1 MAFLPLVGTFL
12 RDHNFIID
20 KDRLFNLPNLPS
32 ELTFQTHLPTFPHI
46 PLPKAKPRIQTET
59 LNLLEWP
66 RLCRHL
72 ATFTATNIGT
82 VAAQQLQLPQTQAE
96 SEALLSQTVEATELE
111 STIGGLQFGGIRDI
125 GVSLER
131 ARVQGIL
138 SGDELLDIA
147 TTLAGAR
154 RLRRLI
160 DKQDEL
166 PVLQALVADLRTF
179 PELEQEIH
187 RCIDDRGK
195 VADRASVKL
204 GNVRQQLKVVRDRIY
219 SKLQRILQRQSN
231 AVQENLITQRS
242 DRFVLPVKADR
253 KDAIPGIV
261 HDTSTSGATL
271 YVEPHSVVDN
281 GNKRRALRKEEEIE
295 EESIRQLLTY
305 QVAEVL
311 PELEHLMITVV
322 RLDLAAARARYGLW
336 MEGNAPRFVQGEQIT
351 LRQLKHPLLLW
362 QQKKEQSGKVVPT
375 DLVIR
380 PDLRVIAI
388 TGPNTGGKTV
398 TLKTLGLTA
407 LMAKVG
413 MFIPAKEPVEL
424 PWFDSVLADIGDEQ
438 SIEQSLSTFSGH
450 VKRIGRILD
459 ELESSAN
466 ESESSEE
473 SANSLVLLDEVGAGT
488 DPSEGSALAIAL
500 LKHLADHTRL
510 TVATTHY
517 GELKALKYEDE
528 RFENASVEFDD
539 VKLAP
544 TYRLLW
550 GIPGRSN
557 ALSIAQRLGLKEDVL
572 ELARKRMG
580 GASEDVNQ
588 VIEGLESQRRR
599 QENRAAEAEK
609 LVAKAEK
616 FYKEVEAR
624 AQSLRDREQKLKRQQ
639 EKSVETALLHARA
652 EVAKVIRE
660 LQKGDKSG
668 QDAQKATEA
677 LNAIEEKRLPTGQ
690 HPAKV
695 KSAGTGYRPKEGERV
710 RLASLGGQVAEVIEE
725 ADDDG
730 KVAVRFGIM
739 KMSVDLSDIESLKGE
754 KAEPVEKKPKAQPVA
769 KSVPE
774 APMVKTQ
781 SNTVDLRGMRVSE
794 AESVIEE
801 AIARAK
807 GPLWIVHGHGTGKL
821 RRGVQEYLK
830 MHPQVKSFEAAEQVD
845 GGKGVTV
852 AKL

>member
-1 MAFLPLVGTFL
+1 MP
-12 RDHNFIID
+12 
-20 KDRLFNLPNLPS
+20 
-32 ELTFQTHLPTFPHI
+32 I
-46 PLPKAKPRIQTET
+46 PKPQIQTET

-82 VAAQQLQLPQTQAE
+82 IAAQQLQLPKTQAE
-96 SEALLSQTVEATELE
+96 SEALLAQTVEAAALE

-147 TTLAGAR
+147 TTLSGTR
-154 RLRRLI
+154 KLRRQI
-160 DKQDEL
+160 DAQDDL

-187 RCIDDRGK
+187 RCIDDRGQ
-195 VADRASVKL
+195 VADRASDKL
-204 GNVRQQLKVVRDRIY
+204 GRVRQQIKVVRDRIY
-219 SKLQRILQRQSN
+219 SKLQRILQRQGN

-242 DRFVLPVKADR
+242 DRFVVPVKADR

-295 EESIRQLLTY
+295 EEAIRQQLTY

-311 PELEHLMITVV
+311 PELEHLIITVV

-336 MEGNAPRFVQGEQIT
+336 MEGNAPRFVKEEQIT

-362 QQKKEQSGKVVPT
+362 KQKKEQSGKVVPT

-380 PDLRVIAI
+380 PDLRVVAI

-424 PWFDSVLADIGDEQ
+424 PWFDAVLADIGDEQ

-459 ELESSAN
+459 ELKEQLDN
-466 ESESSEE
+466 ELEE
-473 SANSLVLLDEVGAGT
+473 HGTDTANSLVLLDEVGAGT

-500 LKHLADHTRL
+500 LKHLADHARL

-517 GELKALKYEDE
+517 GELKSLKYEDE

-557 ALSIAQRLGLKEDVL
+557 ALSIAQRLGLNEEVL
-572 ELARKRMG
+572 ALAKKRMG

-599 QENRAAEAEK
+599 QEKRAAEAEK

-639 EKSVETALLHARA
+639 EKSVETSLLHARA

-660 LQKGDKSG
+660 LQKGGATG

-677 LNAIEEKRLPTGQ
+677 LDAIEEKRLPTGK

-754 KAEPVEKKPKAQPVA
+754 KADPIEKKPKAQPVVHPSA
-769 KSVPE
+769 KTAPE
-774 APMVKTQ
+774 APMVKTE
-781 SNTVDLRGMRVSE
+781 SNTVDLRGMRVAE
-794 AESVIEE
+794 AESVIEA
-801 AIARAK
+801 AIARAN
-807 GPLWIVHGHGTGKL
+807 GPLWIIHGHGTGKL

-830 MHPQVKSFEAAEQVD
+830 LHPQIKSFEAAEQAD

-852 AKL
+852 AKI

>member
-1 MAFLPLVGTFL
+1 M
-12 RDHNFIID
+12 
-20 KDRLFNLPNLPS
+20 
-32 ELTFQTHLPTFPHI
+32 
-46 PLPKAKPRIQTET
+46 IQSET

-72 ATFTATNIGT
+72 ATFTATNIGN
-82 VAAQQLQLPQTQAE
+82 VAAQRLPIPISQVE
-96 SEALLSQTVEATELE
+96 SEALLAQTVEATQLE
-111 STIGGLQFGGIRDI
+111 STVGGLQFGGIRDI
-125 GVSLER
+125 GVALER
-131 ARVQGIL
+131 SHLQGIL
-138 SGDELLDIA
+138 SGEELLDIA

-154 RLRRLI
+154 RLRRQI
-160 DKQDEL
+160 DGQEDL

-187 RCIDDRGK
+187 RCIDDRAQ

-219 SKLQRILQRQSN
+219 SKLQHIMQRQSG
-231 AVQENLITQRS
+231 ALQENLITQRN
-242 DRFVLPVKADR
+242 DRFVLPVKAAQ
-253 KDAIPGIV
+253 KDAVSGIV
-261 HDTSTSGATL
+261 HDVSTSGSTL
-271 YVEPHSVVDN
+271 YVEPHSIVEN
-281 GNKRRALRKEEEIE
+281 GNKRRALRKEEEV
-295 EESIRQLLTY
+295 ESEAIRQMLTY
-305 QVAEVL
+305 QVAEVFDD
-311 PELEHLMITVV
+311 LEHLMVTVV
-322 RLDLAAARARYGLW
+322 KLDLAAARARYGLW
-336 MEGNAPRFVQGEQIT
+336 MEGNAPRFVDKEQVT
-351 LRQLKHPLLLW
+351 LRQLTHPLLLW
-362 QQKKEQSGKVVPT
+362 QQKKEQKEKVVPT

-380 PDLRVIAI
+380 PELRVVAI

-413 MFIPAKEPVEL
+413 MFIPAREPVEL

-459 ELESSAN
+459 TIDQLKGEN
-466 ESESSEE
+466 EV
-473 SANSLVLLDEVGAGT
+473 ANSLVLLDEVGAGT

-500 LKHLADHTRL
+500 LKHLADSTRL

-517 GELKALKYEDE
+517 GELKSLKYEDE

-539 VKLAP
+539 EKLAP

-557 ALSIAQRLGLKEDVL
+557 ALSIAKRLGLKESVL
-572 ELARKRMG
+572 AQAKEQMG
-580 GASEDVNQ
+580 GANEDVNQ
-588 VIEGLESQRRR
+588 VIEGLEAQRQR
-599 QENRAAEAEK
+599 QEKRAIEAEK

-624 AQSLRDREQKLKRQQ
+624 AQSLRDREEKLRRQQ

-660 LQKGDKSG
+660 LQKGGLTG
-668 QDAQKATEA
+668 QDAQKATEE
-677 LNAIEEKRLPTGQ
+677 LNRIEEKRLPTGK

-695 KSAGTGYRPKEGERV
+695 KSDGKGYRPKEGERV
-710 RLASLGGQVAEVIEE
+710 RLASLGGQVADVIAE
-725 ADDDG
+725 ADEDG
-730 KVAVRFGIM
+730 KVSVRFGIM
-739 KMSVDLSDIESLKGE
+739 KMTVDLSDIESLKGE
-754 KAEPVEKKPKAQPVA
+754 KAEPIEKKPKVQPVA
-769 KSVPE
+769 KTLLE
-774 APMVKTQ
+774 APMVRTE

-801 AIARAK
+801 AIARAR
-807 GPLWIVHGHGTGKL
+807 GPLWLIHGHGTGKL

-830 MHPQVKSFEAAEQVD
+830 LHPQVESFEAADQVD

-852 AKL
+852 AKIG

>member
-1 MAFLPLVGTFL
+1 MTQP
-12 RDHNFIID
+12 
-20 KDRLFNLPNLPS
+20 
-32 ELTFQTHLPTFPHI
+32 E
-46 PLPKAKPRIQTET
+46 IQSET

-66 RLCRHL
+66 RLCHHL

-82 VAAQQLQLPQTQAE
+82 VAAQRLPIPKTQEE
-96 SEALLSQTVEATELE
+96 SETLLAQTVEAAQLE
-111 STIGGLQFGGIRDI
+111 STVGGLQFGGIRDI

-131 ARVQGIL
+131 AQLQGIL

-147 TTLAGAR
+147 TTLSGAR
-154 RLRRLI
+154 RLRRQI
-160 DKQDEL
+160 DAQEEL
-166 PVLQALVADLRTF
+166 PVLQTLVEDLRTF
-179 PELEQEIH
+179 PEIEQEIH
-187 RCIDDRGK
+187 RCIDDRGN
-195 VADRASVKL
+195 VADRASAKL
-204 GNVRQQLKVVRDRIY
+204 GGIRQNLKVVRDRIY
-219 SKLQRILQRQSN
+219 SKLQRIIQRQSG
-231 AVQENLITQRS
+231 ALQETIITQRN
-242 DRFVLPVKADR
+242 DRFVLPVKAPQ
-253 KDAIPGIV
+253 KDAVPGIV
-261 HDTSTSGATL
+261 HDVSTSGATL
-271 YVEPHSVVDN
+271 YTEPHSIVEN
-281 GNKRRALRKEEEIE
+281 GNKRRALKKEEEV
-295 EESIRQLLTY
+295 ESERIRQDLTF
-305 QVAEVL
+305 QIAAVV
-311 PELEHLMITVV
+311 PELEHLILTMV
-322 RLDLAAARARYGLW
+322 RLDLASARARYGLW
-336 MEGNAPRFVQGEQIT
+336 MEGNAPRFVKNEQIT

-375 DLVIR
+375 DLVMR
-380 PDLRVIAI
+380 PDLRVVAI

-459 ELESSAN
+459 EIDQEKVDQ
-466 ESESSEE
+466 EE
-473 SANSLVLLDEVGAGT
+473 VNQEEINAANSLVLLDEVGAGT

-500 LKHLADHTRL
+500 LKHLADNARL
-510 TVATTHY
+510 TIATTHY
-517 GELKALKYEDE
+517 GELKSLKYEDD

-557 ALSIAQRLGLKEDVL
+557 ALSIAQRLGMKQSVL
-572 ELARKRMG
+572 ESAKQQMG
-580 GASEDVNQ
+580 GANEDVNQ
-588 VIEGLESQRRR
+588 VIEGLEAQRQK
-599 QENRAAEAEK
+599 QERRAAEAEK
-609 LVAKAEK
+609 LVAKAER
-616 FYKEVEAR
+616 FYKDVEAR

-639 EKSVETALLHARA
+639 EKDVSTALLHARA
-652 EVAKVIRE
+652 EVAKVIRD
-660 LQKGDKSG
+660 LQKKGQANELTG
-668 QDAQKATEA
+668 QDAQRATEK
-677 LNAIEEKRLPTGQ
+677 LNEIEEKRLPTGK

-695 KSAGTGYRPKEGERV
+695 KSAGVGYRPKEGERV
-710 RLASLGGQVAEVIEE
+710 RLASLGNQVAEVISE
-725 ADDDG
+725 ADEDG

-739 KMSVDLSDIESLKGE
+739 KMTVDLSDIESLKGE
-754 KAEPVEKKPKAQPVA
+754 KAEPIEKKPKAQPVP

-774 APMVKTQ
+774 APMVKTE

-801 AIARAK
+801 AIAHAK
-807 GPLWIVHGHGTGKL
+807 GTLWLIHGHGTGKL

-830 MHPQVKSFEAAEQVD
+830 THPLVQSFEAAEQVD

-852 AKL
+852 AKI

>member
-1 MAFLPLVGTFL
+1 M
-12 RDHNFIID
+12 
-20 KDRLFNLPNLPS
+20 
-32 ELTFQTHLPTFPHI
+32 
-46 PLPKAKPRIQTET
+46 IQSET

-72 ATFTATNIGT
+72 ATFTATNIGN
-82 VAAQQLQLPQTQAE
+82 VAAQRLPIPISQAE
-96 SEALLSQTVEATELE
+96 SEALLAQTVEATQLE
-111 STIGGLQFGGIRDI
+111 STLGGLQFGGIRDI
-125 GVSLER
+125 GVALER
-131 ARVQGIL
+131 SRLQGIL
-138 SGDELLDIA
+138 SGEELLDIA

-154 RLRRLI
+154 RLRRQI
-160 DKQDEL
+160 DAQEDL
-166 PVLQALVADLRTF
+166 PVLQALVEDLRTF

-187 RCIDDRGK
+187 RCIDDRGQ
-195 VADRASVKL
+195 VADRASAKL

-219 SKLQRILQRQSN
+219 SKLQRITQRQSG
-231 AVQENLITQRS
+231 ALQETLITQRN
-242 DRFVLPVKADR
+242 DRFVLPVKAAQ
-253 KDAIPGIV
+253 KDAVPGIV
-261 HDTSTSGATL
+261 HDVSTSGSTL
-271 YVEPHSVVDN
+271 YVEPHSIVEN
-281 GNKRRALRKEEEIE
+281 GNKRRALRKEEEV
-295 EESIRQLLTY
+295 ESEAIRQQLTY
-305 QVAEVL
+305 QVAEVFA
-311 PELEHLMITVV
+311 ELEHLMVTVV
-322 RLDLAAARARYGLW
+322 KLDLAAARARYGLW
-336 MEGNAPRFVQGEQIT
+336 MEGNAPRFVDKEQIT
-351 LRQLKHPLLLW
+351 LRQLTHPLLLW
-362 QQKKEQSGKVVPT
+362 QQKKEQKDKVVPT
-375 DLVIR
+375 DLVMR
-380 PDLRVIAI
+380 PELRVVAI

-459 ELESSAN
+459 TIDQLQGEDGT
-466 ESESSEE
+466 
-473 SANSLVLLDEVGAGT
+473 ANSLVLLDEVGAGT

-517 GELKALKYEDE
+517 GELKSLKYEDE

-539 VKLAP
+539 EKLAP

-557 ALSIAQRLGLKEDVL
+557 ALSIAKRLGLKESVL
-572 ELARKRMG
+572 EQAKAQMG
-580 GASEDVNQ
+580 GANEDVNN
-588 VIEGLESQRRR
+588 VIEGLEAQRQR
-599 QENRAAEAEK
+599 QERKAAKAEK
-609 LVAKAEK
+609 LLAKAEK
-616 FYKEVEAR
+616 FYKDVEAR

-652 EVAKVIRE
+652 EVAKVIRD
-660 LQKGDKSG
+660 LQKAGQKGGMTG
-668 QDAQKATEA
+668 QDAQKATEE
-677 LNAIEEKRLPTGQ
+677 LNRIEEKRLPTGQ

-695 KSAGTGYRPKEGERV
+695 KSTGVGYRPKEGERV
-710 RLASLGGQVAEVIEE
+710 RLASLGGQVAEVMEE

-739 KMSVDLSDIESLKGE
+739 KMTVELSDIESLKGE
-754 KAEPVEKKPKAQPVA
+754 KAELVEKKPKPQAVSQTV
-769 KSVPE
+769 SRTVPE
-774 APMVKTQ
+774 APMVKTE

-801 AIARAK
+801 AIAKAK
-807 GPLWIVHGHGTGKL
+807 GSLWLVHGHGTGKL

-830 MHPQVKSFEAAEQVD
+830 THPQVKSFEAADQMD

-852 AKL
+852 AKI

>member
-1 MAFLPLVGTFL
+1 M
-12 RDHNFIID
+12 
-20 KDRLFNLPNLPS
+20 
-32 ELTFQTHLPTFPHI
+32 
-46 PLPKAKPRIQTET
+46 IQAET
-59 LNLLEWP
+59 LDLLEWP

-82 VAAQQLQLPQTQAE
+82 TAAQRLPIPKGREE
-96 SEALLSQTVEATELE
+96 SEALLAQTVEATQLE
-111 STIGGLQFGGIRDI
+111 STVGGLQFGGIRDI
-125 GVSLER
+125 GVALER
-131 ARVQGIL
+131 AQVQGIL

-154 RLRRLI
+154 RLRRQI
-160 DKQDEL
+160 DAQEDL
-166 PVLQALVADLRTF
+166 PVLQDLVSNLTTF

-195 VADRASVKL
+195 VADRASDKL
-204 GNVRQQLKVVRDRIY
+204 GGVRQQLKVVRDRIY
-219 SKLQRILQRQSN
+219 SKLQRIIQRQGG
-231 AVQENLITQRS
+231 AVQESLITQRS
-242 DRFVLPVKADR
+242 DRFVIPVKSDR

-261 HDTSTSGATL
+261 HDVSTSGATL

-281 GNKRRALRKEEEIE
+281 GNKRRALRKEEEVE
-295 EESIRQLLTY
+295 TERIRQQLTY

-311 PELEHLMITVV
+311 PDLEHLMITVV

-336 MEGNAPRFVQGEQIT
+336 MDGNAPRFVEKEQIT
-351 LRQLKHPLLLW
+351 LRNLKHPLLLW
-362 QQKKEQSGKVVPT
+362 QQKKEQKGTVVPT

-380 PDLRVIAI
+380 PDLRVVAI

-413 MFIPAKEPVEL
+413 MYVPAKEPVEL

-459 ELESSAN
+459 ALE
-466 ESESSEE
+466 ESEH
-473 SANSLVLLDEVGAGT
+473 SLVLLDEVGAGT

-500 LKHLADHTRL
+500 LKHLADRTRL

-517 GELKALKYEDE
+517 GELKSLKYEDD

-557 ALSIAQRLGLKEDVL
+557 ALSIARRLGLRESVL
-572 ELARKRMG
+572 DQAKKQMG
-580 GASEDVNQ
+580 GKDEDVNQ
-588 VIEGLESQRRR
+588 VIEGLEAQRQR
-599 QENRAAEAEK
+599 QEKRAEEAEK

-624 AQSLRDREQKLKRQQ
+624 AQSLRDREDKLRRQQ
-639 EKSVETALLHARA
+639 EKDVETALLHARA
-652 EVAKVIRE
+652 EVAKVIRD
-660 LQKGDKSG
+660 LQKGGQTG

-677 LNAIEEKRLPTGQ
+677 LNAIEEKRLPTGK

-695 KSAGTGYRPKEGERV
+695 KSTGLGYRPKVGERV
-710 RLASLGGQVAEVIEE
+710 RLSSLGGQLADVLEE
-725 ADDDG
+725 ADDDN

-739 KMSVDLSDIESLKGE
+739 KMTVDLADVESLKGE
-754 KAEPVEKKPKAQPVA
+754 KAEVVEKPPKTQQAQPMV
-769 KSVPE
+769 KTPPPE
-774 APMVKTQ
+774 APMVKME
-781 SNTVDLRGMRVSE
+781 SNTVDLRGMRVVE
-794 AESVIEE
+794 AESVMEE
-801 AIARAK
+801 AIAHAN
-807 GPLWIVHGHGTGKL
+807 GPLWLIHGHGTGKL
-821 RRGVQEYLK
+821 RHGVHEYLK
-830 MHPQVKSFEAAEQVD
+830 THPQVKSFEAAEQVD

-852 AKL
+852 AKI

>member
-1 MAFLPLVGTFL
+1 M
-12 RDHNFIID
+12 
-20 KDRLFNLPNLPS
+20 PNANS
-32 ELTFQTHLPTFPHI
+32 PTKSKIHS
-46 PLPKAKPRIQTET
+46 ET
-59 LNLLEWP
+59 LSLLEWP

-82 VAAQQLQLPQTQAE
+82 IAAQQLQIPNTLEE
-96 SEALLSQTVEATELE
+96 SEALLSQTVEAANLE
-111 STIGGLQFGGIRDI
+111 STMGGLQFGGIRDI

-131 ARVQGIL
+131 SRVQAIL

-147 TTLAGAR
+147 TTLSGTR
-154 RLRRLI
+154 KLRRQI
-160 DKQDEL
+160 DAQDDL
-166 PVLQALVADLRTF
+166 PVLQALVSDVRTF

-204 GNVRQQLKVVRDRIY
+204 GNVRQQIKVVRDRIY
-219 SKLQRILQRQSN
+219 SKLQRILQRNGN
-231 AVQENLITQRS
+231 ALQENLITQRS

-295 EESIRQLLTY
+295 EETIRQNLTF

-336 MEGNAPRFVQGEQIT
+336 MEGNAPRFVKDEQIT
-351 LRQLKHPLLLW
+351 LRQLKHPLLFW
-362 QQKKEQSGKVVPT
+362 QQKKEQKGKVVPT
-375 DLVIR
+375 DLVMR
-380 PDLRVIAI
+380 PDLRVVAI

-413 MFIPAKEPVEL
+413 MFVPAKEPVEL

-459 ELESSAN
+459 ALEEDIGERN
-466 ESESSEE
+466 IEE
-473 SANSLVLLDEVGAGT
+473 RHIKERNIEERNIEARDADTANSLVLLDEVGAGT

-557 ALSIAQRLGLKEDVL
+557 ALSIAQRLGLKEEVL
-572 ELARKRMG
+572 KLAKQRMG
-580 GASEDVNQ
+580 GANEDVNQ
-588 VIEGLESQRRR
+588 VIEGLEAQRRK

-660 LQKGDKSG
+660 LQKGGKTG

-677 LNAIEEKRLPTGQ
+677 LDAIEEKRLPTGK

-695 KSAGTGYRPKEGERV
+695 KSTGAGYRPKEGERV
-710 RLASLGGQVAEVIEE
+710 RLASLGGQVAEVLEE

-730 KVAVRFGIM
+730 KVSVRFGIM

-754 KAEPVEKKPKAQPVA
+754 KAEPVEKKPKAQPIA
-769 KSVPE
+769 KTVPE
-774 APMVKTQ
+774 APMVKTE

-801 AIARAK
+801 AIASAN
-807 GPLWIVHGHGTGKL
+807 GPLWIIHGHGTGKL
-821 RRGVQEYLK
+821 RRGVQDYLK
-830 MHPQVKSFEAAEQVD
+830 LHPQVKSFEAAEQAD

-852 AKL
+852 AKI

>member
-1 MAFLPLVGTFL
+1 MDLLITSPL
-12 RDHNFIID
+12 
-20 KDRLFNLPNLPS
+20 
-32 ELTFQTHLPTFPHI
+32 
-46 PLPKAKPRIQTET
+46 IQSET

-72 ATFTATNIGT
+72 ATFTATNIGN
-82 VAAQQLQLPQTQAE
+82 VAAQRLPIPISQVE
-96 SEALLSQTVEATELE
+96 SEALLAQTVEATQLE
-111 STIGGLQFGGIRDI
+111 STVGGLQFGGIRDI
-125 GVSLER
+125 GVALER
-131 ARVQGIL
+131 SRLQGIL
-138 SGDELLDIA
+138 SGEELLDIA

-154 RLRRLI
+154 RLRRQI
-160 DKQDEL
+160 DGQEDL
-166 PVLQALVADLRTF
+166 PVLQALVEDLRTF

-187 RCIDDRGK
+187 RCIDDRAQ

-219 SKLQRILQRQSN
+219 SKLQHIMQRQSG
-231 AVQENLITQRS
+231 ALQENLITQRN
-242 DRFVLPVKADR
+242 DRFVLPVKAAQ
-253 KDAIPGIV
+253 KDAVSGIV
-261 HDTSTSGATL
+261 HDVSTSGSTL
-271 YVEPHSVVDN
+271 YVEPHSIVEN
-281 GNKRRALRKEEEIE
+281 GNKRRALRKEEEV
-295 EESIRQLLTY
+295 ESEAIRQMLTY
-305 QVAEVL
+305 QVAEVFAD
-311 PELEHLMITVV
+311 LEHLMVTVV
-322 RLDLAAARARYGLW
+322 KLDLAAARARYGLW
-336 MEGNAPRFVQGEQIT
+336 MEGNAPRFVDKEQVT
-351 LRQLKHPLLLW
+351 LRQLTHPLLLW
-362 QQKKEQSGKVVPT
+362 QQKKEQKEKVVPT

-380 PDLRVIAI
+380 PELRVVAI

-459 ELESSAN
+459 TIDQLKGEDEF
-466 ESESSEE
+466 
-473 SANSLVLLDEVGAGT
+473 ANSLVLLDEVGAGT

-500 LKHLADHTRL
+500 LKHLANNTRL

-517 GELKALKYEDE
+517 GELKSLKYEDD

-539 VKLAP
+539 EKLAP

-557 ALSIAQRLGLKEDVL
+557 ALSIAKRLGLKESVL
-572 ELARKRMG
+572 VQAKEQMG
-580 GASEDVNQ
+580 GANEDVNQ
-588 VIEGLESQRRR
+588 VIEGLEAQRQR
-599 QENRAAEAEK
+599 QEKRAIEAEK

-624 AQSLRDREQKLKRQQ
+624 AQSLRDREEKLKRQQ

-660 LQKGDKSG
+660 LQKGGLTG
-668 QDAQKATEA
+668 QDAQKATEE
-677 LNAIEEKRLPTGQ
+677 LNRIEEKRLPTGK

-695 KSAGTGYRPKEGERV
+695 KSDGKGYRPKAGERV
-710 RLASLGGQVAEVIEE
+710 RLASLGGQVADVIEE
-725 ADDDG
+725 ADEDS
-730 KVAVRFGIM
+730 KVSVRFGIM
-739 KMSVDLSDIESLKGE
+739 KMTVDLSEIESLKGE
-754 KAEPVEKKPKAQPVA
+754 KAEPIEKKPKAQPVA
-769 KSVPE
+769 KTLPE
-774 APMVKTQ
+774 APMVKTE

-801 AIARAK
+801 AIAQAK
-807 GPLWIVHGHGTGKL
+807 GPLWLIHGHGTGKL

-830 MHPQVKSFEAAEQVD
+830 LHPQVESFEAADQVD

-852 AKL
+852 AKIG

>member
-1 MAFLPLVGTFL
+1 M
-12 RDHNFIID
+12 
-20 KDRLFNLPNLPS
+20 
-32 ELTFQTHLPTFPHI
+32 
-46 PLPKAKPRIQTET
+46 IQAET
-59 LNLLEWP
+59 LDLLEWP

-82 VAAQQLQLPQTQAE
+82 AAAQRLPIPKERGE
-96 SEALLSQTVEATELE
+96 SEALLAQTVEATQLE
-111 STIGGLQFGGIRDI
+111 STVGGLQFGGIRDI
-125 GVSLER
+125 GVALER
-131 ARVQGIL
+131 AQVQGIL

-154 RLRRLI
+154 RLRRQI
-160 DKQDEL
+160 DAQEDL
-166 PVLQALVADLRTF
+166 PVLQDLVSNLTTF

-195 VADRASVKL
+195 VADRASDKL
-204 GNVRQQLKVVRDRIY
+204 AGMRQQLKVVRDRIY
-219 SKLQRILQRQSN
+219 SKLQRIIQRQGG
-231 AVQENLITQRS
+231 AVQESLITQRS
-242 DRFVLPVKADR
+242 DRFVIPVKADR

-261 HDTSTSGATL
+261 HDVSTSGATL

-281 GNKRRALRKEEEIE
+281 GNKRRALRKEEEVE
-295 EESIRQLLTY
+295 TERIRQQLTY

-311 PELEHLMITVV
+311 PDLEHLMITVV

-336 MEGNAPRFVQGEQIT
+336 MDGNAPRFVEKEQIT
-351 LRQLKHPLLLW
+351 LRNLKHPLLLW
-362 QQKKEQSGKVVPT
+362 QQKKEQKGNVVPT

-380 PDLRVIAI
+380 PDLRVVAI

-459 ELESSAN
+459 ALE
-466 ESESSEE
+466 ESEH
-473 SANSLVLLDEVGAGT
+473 SLVLLDEVGAGT

-500 LKHLADHTRL
+500 LKHLADRTRL

-517 GELKALKYEDE
+517 GELKSLKYEDD

-557 ALSIAQRLGLKEDVL
+557 ALSIARRLGLRESVL
-572 ELARKRMG
+572 VQAKKQMG
-580 GASEDVNQ
+580 GKDEDVNQ
-588 VIEGLESQRRR
+588 VIEGLEAQRQR
-599 QENRAAEAEK
+599 QEKRAEEAEK

-624 AQSLRDREQKLKRQQ
+624 AQSLRDREDKLRRQQ
-639 EKSVETALLHARA
+639 EKDVETALLHARA
-652 EVAKVIRE
+652 EVAKVIRD
-660 LQKGDKSG
+660 LQKGG
-668 QDAQKATEA
+668 QTGRDAQKASEA
-677 LNAIEEKRLPTGQ
+677 LNAIEEKRLPTGK

-695 KSAGTGYRPKEGERV
+695 KSTGLGYRPKVGDRV
-710 RLASLGGQVAEVIEE
+710 RLSSLGGQLADVLEE
-725 ADDDG
+725 ADDDN

-739 KMSVDLSDIESLKGE
+739 KMTVDLADVESLRGE
-754 KAEPVEKKPKAQPVA
+754 KAEVVEKPKAQPMA
-769 KSVPE
+769 KTPPPE
-774 APMVKTQ
+774 APMVKME
-781 SNTVDLRGMRVSE
+781 SNTVDLRGMRVVE
-794 AESVIEE
+794 AESVMEE
-801 AIARAK
+801 AIAHAN
-807 GPLWIVHGHGTGKL
+807 GPLWLIHGHGTGKL
-821 RRGVQEYLK
+821 RHGVHEYLK
-830 MHPQVKSFEAAEQVD
+830 THPQVQSFEMAEQID

-852 AKL
+852 AKM

>member
-1 MAFLPLVGTFL
+1 M
-12 RDHNFIID
+12 
-20 KDRLFNLPNLPS
+20 
-32 ELTFQTHLPTFPHI
+32 
-46 PLPKAKPRIQTET
+46 IQSET

-72 ATFTATNIGT
+72 ATFTATNIGNI
-82 VAAQQLQLPQTQAE
+82 AAQRLPIPKRQEE
-96 SEALLSQTVEATELE
+96 SEALLAQTVETTQLE
-111 STIGGLQFGGIRDI
+111 STVGGLQFGGIRDI
-125 GVSLER
+125 GESLER
-131 ARVQGIL
+131 AQLQGIL

-147 TTLAGAR
+147 TTLSGAR
-154 RLRRLI
+154 RVRRQI
-160 DKQDEL
+160 DAQEEL
-166 PVLQALVADLRTF
+166 PVLQALVSDLRTF

-187 RCIDDRGK
+187 RCIDDRGT
-195 VADRASVKL
+195 VADRASDKL
-204 GNVRQQLKVVRDRIY
+204 GNIRQQLKVVRDRIY
-219 SKLQRILQRQSN
+219 SKLQRIVQRQGG
-231 AVQENLITQRS
+231 ALQETLITQRN
-242 DRFVLPVKADR
+242 DRFVLPVKAPQ
-253 KDAIPGIV
+253 KDAVPGIV

-271 YVEPHSVVDN
+271 YVEPHSIVEN
-281 GNKRRALRKEEEIE
+281 GNKRRALRKEEEVE
-295 EESIRQLLTY
+295 AEAIRQMLTY

-311 PELEHLMITVV
+311 PELEHLMLVMV
-322 RLDLAAARARYGLW
+322 KLDLATARARYGLW
-336 MEGNAPRFVQGEQIT
+336 MEGNAPRFVENEQIT

-362 QQKKEQSGKVVPT
+362 QQKKEQSAAVVPT
-375 DLVIR
+375 DLVMR
-380 PDLRVIAI
+380 PDLRVVAI

-413 MFIPAKEPVEL
+413 MYIPAKEPVEL
-424 PWFDSVLADIGDEQ
+424 PWFESVLADIGDEQ

-459 ELESSAN
+459 EVDEQKKDQEFS
-466 ESESSEE
+466 
-473 SANSLVLLDEVGAGT
+473 NSLVLLDEVGAGT

-500 LKHLADHTRL
+500 LKHLADNTRL

-517 GELKALKYEDE
+517 GELKSLKYEDD

-557 ALSIAQRLGLKEDVL
+557 ALSIAKRLGMKESVL
-572 ELARKRMG
+572 ESAKGRMG
-580 GASEDVNQ
+580 GATEDVNQ
-588 VIEGLESQRRR
+588 VIEGLEAQRQR
-599 QENRAAEAEK
+599 QERRAEEAEK

-624 AQSLRDREQKLKRQQ
+624 AQSLRDREQKIKRQQ
-639 EKSVETALLHARA
+639 EKDVETALLHARA
-652 EVAKVIRE
+652 EVAKVIRD
-660 LQKGDKSG
+660 LQKGGTTG
-668 QDAQKATEA
+668 QDAQKATEE
-677 LNAIEEKRLPTGQ
+677 LDRIEAKRLPTGN

-695 KSAGTGYRPKEGERV
+695 KSTGAGYRPKEGERV
-710 RLASLGGQVAEVIEE
+710 KLASLGGQVAEVMEE
-725 ADDDG
+725 ADEDG

-739 KMSVDLSDIESLKGE
+739 KMTVDLSDVESLKGE
-754 KAEPVEKKPKAQPVA
+754 KAEPVEKKAQKTKGAQPYA
-769 KSVPE
+769 KTVPE
-774 APMVKTQ
+774 APMVKTE

-801 AIARAK
+801 AIAHAK
-807 GPLWIVHGHGTGKL
+807 GPLWLIHGHGTGKL

-830 MHPQVKSFEAAEQVD
+830 THPQVKSFEAAEQVD

-852 AKL
+852 AKI